1 MSETTDNIND
11 KSTEEVVIDLNGPKT
26 LSSANE
32 SNTKDN
38 TNETVAKFEPTV
50 IPAKRID
57 ELTDA
62 DKKILIDN
70 ARKGIDNPYFDVK
83 LFKNGNTRI
92 CKKKKPTVSN
102 QAVISNGERTVKNQ
116 SGEQKVY
123 MTDNQ
128 LIWEHLFELETKYNN
143 LYRKHKKLKSRYN
156 DLYIED
162 EPVNIPRAELEPLSG
177 ITANDRVVEKA
188 NVDEPKD
195 KPVQHEHEPVQKEQ
209 VQQPQKSYLP
219 LRGGNWRAS
228 LMQNKNFYIN

>member
-38 TNETVAKFEPTV
+38 TNETVANVVPTV

-57 ELTDA
+57 ELTDS

-162 EPVNIPRAELEPLSG
+162 EPVNILSS
-177 ITANDRVVEKA
+177 ANDRVAEKA
-188 NVDEPKD
+188 NVDEPNNE
-195 KPVQHEHEPVQKEQ
+195 PVQNEHEPVQHEQ

-219 LRGGNWRAS
+219 LRSGNWRAS

>member
-1 MSETTDNIND
+1 MSEATDNIAE
-11 KSTEEVVIDLNGPKT
+11 KSTEEVVIDLN
-26 LSSANE
+26 E
-32 SNTKDN
+32 SNPKDN

-57 ELTDA
+57 ELTDS

-162 EPVNIPRAELEPLSG
+162 EPVNILSS
-177 ITANDRVVEKA
+177 ANDRVAEKA
-188 NVDEPKD
+188 NVDEPNNE
-195 KPVQHEHEPVQKEQ
+195 PVQNEHEPI
-209 VQQPQKSYLP
+209 QPQKSYLP
-219 LRGGNWRAS
+219 LRSGNWRAS